1 MTRLAALA
9 LGLAVAACLACRQS
23 DPPPPPPPR
32 PALPATEVKR
42 AKDACKAYVDKACA
56 CARSIPALDQTCKLA
71 RALPD
76 AIQVS
81 LDLGAST
88 DASGSDLV
96 QAQDAVRKIAK
107 ECIEELA
114 RLPAAGCP

>member
-9 LGLAVAACLACRQS
+9 LGLCLACRQS

-42 AKDACKAYVDKACA
+42 AVDACKAYVDKACA
-56 CARSIPALDQTCKLA
+56 CAQSVASLQQTCKLS

-81 LDLGAST
+81 LDLTAST

-114 RLPAAGCP
+114 KLPAACP